1 MPLER
6 QVTTNINQ
14 KSVFITGANGGLG
27 LETIKYLIEDGYRD
41 ITMAARTEAK
51 AQQARRDVLE
61 ATGVEQPPTL
71 TAAGGFDMTDPT
83 RIEEAVEALPRGK
96 QFDIAFLQV
105 GGAVFT
111 SDYATVQING
121 QSYEKTVFQNV
132 LGGHITLALLRK
144 HGLIAPNAKVIVAG
158 GEGARGL
165 PPLIE
170 KPEFAS
176 PKALRQ
182 YVTGDFSS
190 AKPYNPMNAIGVSK
204 LLAALWSLKL
214 AELEGDNF
222 STIWFSPGFTY
233 GTQGLKTAPKIRRWF
248 MENIGFKLFAL
259 MGRAQSPRDGARKY
273 ADVIEGKIGQNGDVI
288 GAPEGKGLGEF
299 VDQTP
304 MNSAFSDGALRD
316 EFWAIANE
324 VYAWDSNHT
333 EIS

>member
-1 MPLER
+1 MNK
-6 QVTTNINQ
+6 QNNH
-14 KSVFITGANGGLG
+14 KSVFITGANGGLAM
-27 LETIKYLIEDGYRD
+27 ETIKWLIEDGYRD
-41 ITMAARTEAK
+41 ITMAARTESK
-51 AQQARRDVLE
+51 AQQARRDILG
-61 ATGVEQPPTL
+61 ATNAKQAPTL
-71 TAAGGFDMTDPT
+71 TVVGGFDMTNPT
-83 RIEEAVEALPRGK
+83 RIEEAIKALPQDK
-96 QFDIAFLQV
+96 QFDIVFLQV

-111 SDYATVQING
+111 SDYATVQVNG

-132 LGGHITLALLRK
+132 LGGHITLALLQKR
-144 HGLIAPNAKVIVAG
+144 GLIAPNAKVIVAG

-176 PKALRQ
+176 PKVLRQ

-204 LLAALWSLKL
+204 LLSALWSLKL

-222 STIWFSPGFTY
+222 SSIWFSPGFTY
-233 GTQGLKTAPKIRRWF
+233 GTQGLKTAPKIRRWL

-273 ADVIEGKIGQNGDVI
+273 ADVIEGKIGRNGDVL
-288 GAPEGKGLGEF
+288 GAPEGQGLGEL
-299 VDQTP
+299 VDQIP
-304 MNSAFSDGALRD
+304 MNSAFNSGALRD

-324 VYAWDSNHT
+324 VYAWDSYH
-333 EIS
+333 